1 MPAQCARLRL
11 FVGGGGR
18 GVSNQRQWRCQ
29 RGRLHRCV
37 LWLCVCVLARVYV
50 CVVEDM
56 AGVLC
61 VGEVAVGE
69 VCTCV
74 TPFSVV

>member
-1 MPAQCARLRL
+1 M
-11 FVGGGGR
+11 
-18 GVSNQRQWRCQ
+18 
-29 RGRLHRCV
+29 